1 MNELTLFNNPEFGEI
16 RTIETNDGK
25 VIFCAKDVAKSLGYK
40 DTVNAIKAHCRWVVK
55 CSVPHPQNPDKTIEM
70 AFIPESDV
78 YRLTFSSKLPNAEK
92 FTDWITEEVIPQIL
106 RTGSYTMNGKAK
118 KANPNTEKRLA
129 IQEMNAKARIADRLL
144 KAANAIKTR
153 SETYGYILTVKAAE
167 MLIGEQLNMLPKVE
181 QKMYYATEVAEM
193 LGTTAQKIGRLAN
206 AHELKTAEY
215 GEWYKDKAKNA
226 NKEVDVFKYND
237 KAVEKFKELLAI

>member
-25 VIFCAKDVAKSLGYK
+25 VLFCGKDVAAALGYS
-40 DTVNAIKAHCRWVVK
+40 DTAQAIRKHCKGVV
-55 CSVPHPQNPDKTIEM
+55 EM
-70 AFIPESDV
+70 PTPSNGGIQKMKFIPEPDI
-78 YRLTFSSKLPNAEK
+78 YRLTFSSKLPDAEK
-92 FTDWITEEVIPQIL
+92 FTDWIAEEVIPQIM
-106 RTGSYTMNGKAK
+106 RTGSYSMNGKEK

-144 KAANAIKTR
+144 KAAKVIETR

-167 MLIGEQLNMLPKVE
+167 MLTGEQLNMLPKLE

-206 AHELKTAEY
+206 AHELKTDEY

-237 KAVEKFKELLAI
+237 KAVEKFKELLAS

>member
-1 MNELTLFNNPEFGEI
+1 MELTIMNFNGVETVDSRQVAEAIGKPHNDLMKDIRRYSGFLNEGKISPVDFFIESNYTDSKGEA
-16 RTIETNDGK
+16 RPCYMLTRKGCEM
-25 VIFCAKDVAKSLGYK
+25 VANKMTGQKGTVFTALY
-40 DTVNAIKAHCRWVVK
+40 VNAFHAMEQHIMNDKA
-55 CSVPHPQNPDKTIEM
+55 NKT
-70 AFIPESDV
+70 
-78 YRLTFSSKLPNAEK
+78 
-92 FTDWITEEVIPQIL
+92 
-106 RTGSYTMNGKAK
+106 
-118 KANPNTEKRLA
+118 NPNTEKRLA

-144 KAANAIKTR
+144 KAANVIKTR

-167 MLIGEQLNMLPKVE
+167 MLTGEQLNMLPKLE

-237 KAVEKFKELLAI
+237 KAVEKFKELLSI